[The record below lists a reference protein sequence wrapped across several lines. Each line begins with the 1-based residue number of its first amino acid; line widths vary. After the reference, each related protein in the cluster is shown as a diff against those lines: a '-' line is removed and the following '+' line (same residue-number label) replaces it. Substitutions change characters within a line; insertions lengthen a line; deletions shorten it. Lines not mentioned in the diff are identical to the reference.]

1 MPTKKKKSF
10 TFVSAMLGVF
20 SFVLSRRYKLNVKGL
35 ELLEQ
40 PGAKLLLQ
48 NHQSH
53 IDPQLLGVYVAQRS
67 NMVPVIS
74 EKFLGIPVI
83 GSILR
88 SLNAVAVSD
97 LKHGNRDPDVLKNM
111 FSKIMDAL
119 KEGHSVLIAPSGQI
133 AQGPLEQIRNK
144 QSAHALVSSL
154 PDDVKV
160 IGVRVTGLWGSM
172 WSVAWKGNR
181 PSFLLTLLKGIFYLL
196 ANLIFFLPK
205 RRVNFEFVDI
215 TEEAKLQSQNA
226 RRTFNNYL
234 QDFYNVAGPEEVRY
248 IKHFFYFPKSKRKY
262 PANLIVAEK
271 LAKEK
276 AEQHA
281 KNKAK
286 KAMEQVSE
294 VAE

>member
-1 MPTKKKKSF
+1 MT
-10 TFVSAMLGVF
+10 AMLGVF

-35 ELLEQ
+35 HLLQE

-67 NMVPVIS
+67 NLVPVIS

-119 KEGHSVLIAPSGQI
+119 KEGKSVLIAPSGNI
-133 AQGPLEQIRNK
+133 AHGPIEQIKNK
-144 QSAHALVSSL
+144 QSAHALVSNL
-154 PDDVKV
+154 PDNVKV

-181 PSFLLTLLKGIFYLL
+181 PSFLLTLLKGIFYIL
-196 ANLIFFLPK
+196 ANLIFFMPK
-205 RRVNFEFVDI
+205 RQVSFEFVDI
-215 TEEAKLQSQNA
+215 TEEAKLQAQSA

-234 QDFYNVAGPEEVRY
+234 QDFYNVDGPEEATY
-248 IKHFFYFPKSKRKY
+248 IKHFFYFPKMRRKY
-262 PANLIVAEK
+262 PSNLISAESLRK
-271 LAKEK
+271 AK
-276 AEQHA
+276 AEQST
-281 KNKAK
+281 KNETKEP
-286 KAMEQVSE
+286 MRQTSE
-294 VAE
+294 VSA